1 MWYLRSQH
9 YVDIICVWQ
18 IGWLTLKEEFNR
30 MLGSGQT
37 DKEHDRVFDALKAA
51 VRDDS
56 MKKHQWDNKAED
68 SLVHLWCIPSC
79 LMVLYVIFV
88 WSWNHAHLIRLRRM
102 ALYKCVFDLI
112 WFDRDEPFQHEDEAV
127 GDQISFFYFAKNEYE
142 SKLHCC
148 RCLNFVLL
156 YSMQFCSFTLCSK
169 SYFCAR
175 TEVTGM
181 AREQK
186 NENCSKPLKCRKID
200 HVVYTVL

>member
-68 SLVHLWCIPSC
+68 SLVHL
-79 LMVLYVIFV
+79 
-88 WSWNHAHLIRLRRM
+88 
-102 ALYKCVFDLI
+102 
-112 WFDRDEPFQHEDEAV
+112 
-127 GDQISFFYFAKNEYE
+127 
-142 SKLHCC
+142 
-148 RCLNFVLL
+148 
-156 YSMQFCSFTLCSK
+156 
-169 SYFCAR
+169 
-175 TEVTGM
+175 
-181 AREQK
+181 
-186 NENCSKPLKCRKID
+186 
-200 HVVYTVL
+200 